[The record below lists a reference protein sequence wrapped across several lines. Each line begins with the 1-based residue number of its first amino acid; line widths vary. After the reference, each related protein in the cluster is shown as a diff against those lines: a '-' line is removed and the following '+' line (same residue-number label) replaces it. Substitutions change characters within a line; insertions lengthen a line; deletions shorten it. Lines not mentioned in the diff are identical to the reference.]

1 VEGSLMVQIPLIAPG
16 FPETAQRV
24 GIKFQASVPLAPIT
38 PHVEQLA
45 PNEDQWRALH
55 SRFPGIRLV
64 PFFVDLSL
72 ADLEELER
80 WAVRSDK
87 NPGFASWRAIVVPK
101 GMDPAEVVHAVAA
114 WPDVEVAYVECC
126 AVPPSVNPADDP
138 LSATQGYL
146 EPAPK
151 GIDAYYAWQAADG
164 SGIGLVDLE
173 QAWTLDHEDLPSP
186 IPWIGTGSL
195 LKNDDWIAHGTAVLG
210 IIAGVDNDKGVIGI
224 APRSSVRVVSQWFEN
239 QAVISTANALAAAV
253 PKMTAGDVLLV
264 ESSSTVLHPKFG
276 LLPAEVDPVVFDLI
290 KVATANGITVVEP
303 AGNNLMGSNLDA
315 YQDGSGKFIFNRASS
330 DFRDS
335 GAIIVGAAGP
345 SVPHHRL
352 PFSNYGSRVDCFAW
366 GWAIA
371 TCGGF
376 PRTGSSSPQTAYMMD
391 FAGTSGAS
399 AIVAGAAVLLQSWA
413 AKHGGTLST
422 MRLREVMSDPTLN
435 THSCV
440 PSNDR
445 IGVMPDLK
453 AILGHLKAPIKR
465 PEDLLVGILLG
476 GVAQGGPG
484 WLWVPGGGITPVPP
498 RGENI
503 GIGQFSPEKRDL
515 LLGLAIHDMAG
526 LVSDP
531 IARQQIEQAGA
542 ELMRG
547 AIKRIT
553 EKGL

>member
-1 VEGSLMVQIPLIAPG
+1 MVQPPLIEPG
-16 FPETAQRV
+16 FPEFAQRV
-24 GIKFQASVPLAPIT
+24 GIKFQASVPLAPIAT
-38 PHVEQLA
+38 HVEQRA

-64 PFFVDLSL
+64 PFFVDLSA
-72 ADLEELER
+72 ADLQELER
-80 WAVRSDK
+80 RAIRSDK
-87 NPGFASWRAIVVPK
+87 SPGFASWRAIVVPR
-101 GMDPAEVVHAVAA
+101 GINPAEVVRAVAS
-114 WPDVEVAYVECC
+114 WPELEVAYLECC
-126 AVPPSVNPADDP
+126 GIPPSVNPSDDP
-138 LSATQGYL
+138 RSSTQGYL
-146 EPAPK
+146 EPAPT
-151 GIDAYYAWQAADG
+151 GIDAHFAWQESDG

-186 IPWIGTGSL
+186 IPWIGAGSL
-195 LKNDDWIAHGTAVLG
+195 LQNDEWIAHGTAVLG
-210 IIAGVDNDKGVIGI
+210 IIAGVDNDKGVVGI
-224 APRSSVRVVSQWFEN
+224 APRSSVRVTSQWFDQSN
-239 QAVISTANALAAAV
+239 PPFVSTANALAAAV
-253 PKMTAGDVLLV
+253 PKMMAGDVLLI
-264 ESSSTVLHPKFG
+264 ESSSIVPDPKFG

-290 KVATANGITVVEP
+290 KVATASGITVVEP
-303 AGNNLMGSNLDA
+303 AGNNVAGSNLDA
-315 YQDGSGKFIFNRASS
+315 YRDSNGKFVFNRATP

-345 SVPHHRL
+345 SVPHQRL
-352 PFSNYGSRVDCFAW
+352 PFSNYGSRIDCFAW
-366 GWAIA
+366 GWAIS

-376 PRTGSSSPQTAYMMD
+376 PRTGSSSPQTAYMTD

-413 AKHGGTLST
+413 AKRGGTLST
-422 MRLREVMSDPTLN
+422 MRLREVMSDPALN
-435 THSCV
+435 THSVV

-453 AILGHLKAPIKR
+453 AIIHHLKAPIRR
-465 PEDLLVGILLG
+465 PGDAIVGILLG

-484 WLWVPGGGITPVPP
+484 WFWIPGGGITPVPP

-503 GIGQFSPEKRDL
+503 GIGLFSPEKQDL

-526 LVSDP
+526 LASDP
-531 IARQQIEQAGA
+531 RARQQIEQSGA

-553 EKGL
+553 EKIPG